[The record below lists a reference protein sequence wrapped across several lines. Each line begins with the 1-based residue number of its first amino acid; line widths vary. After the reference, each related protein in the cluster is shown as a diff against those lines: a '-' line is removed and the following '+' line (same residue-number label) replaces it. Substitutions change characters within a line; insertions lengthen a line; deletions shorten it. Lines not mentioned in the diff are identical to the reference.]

1 MNTENT
7 PGWSLRTKRAIESTK
22 DTNFLL
28 LSVFF
33 LATKEVC
40 NNKAVDCVQHRSLSS
55 SWASSMLEFHSSLF
69 LKHAYMGIPHPRC
82 ESGPLNLRCPF
93 GKRRWMCL
101 ATQAWVT
108 PPSSAKGPR
117 TRFCCAGDLDL
128 LLEDKRELDVS
139 LLAHTMSNLQVLD
152 HAARGAFALDC
163 LRLCMKTCLY
173 LRRICL
179 RLSISA
185 DTIRK
190 APSLSHSLIIYIRFD
205 PGFCVTSVIT
215 IYKLYIIYICKY

>member
-1 MNTENT
+1 M
-7 PGWSLRTKRAIESTK
+7 
-22 DTNFLL
+22 
-28 LSVFF
+28 
-33 LATKEVC
+33 C

-101 ATQAWVT
+101 ATQVWVT

-128 LLEDKRELDVS
+128 LLEDKRELEVS
-139 LLAHTMSNLQVLD
+139 LLTNVKSPGSWP
-152 HAARGAFALDC
+152 RCSRC
-163 LRLCMKTCLY
+163 LCS
-173 LRRICL
+173 
-179 RLSISA
+179 RLSSA
-185 DTIRK
+185 MHEDLSVPEKNLFETQYFCWYYQESSV
-190 APSLSHSLIIYIRFD
+190 SLSQPYYLH
-205 PGFCVTSVIT
+205 
-215 IYKLYIIYICKY
+215 